1 MSSNLT
7 SKKPDKS
14 LIFVIVSSL
23 VLLSLVIGLRVYEFK
38 KYDEPIALSPY
49 SSLAPTLNK
58 ITVNINTADLNQLC
72 ELPQIGEVLAQRIID
87 YREQNGAF
95 NAIDDIKQVKGIGD
109 VIFADI
115 SSLITV

>member
-1 MSSNLT
+1 MISSST
-7 SKKPDKS
+7 SKKMDKS
-14 LIFVIVSSL
+14 LIFVIASSL
-23 VLLSLVIGLRVYEFK
+23 ALLALVIGLRVYDFK

-49 SSLAPTLNK
+49 SSLAPAVNK
-58 ITVNINTADLNQLC
+58 ITVNINTADLSQLC

-109 VIFADI
+109 VIFSEI

>member
-1 MSSNLT
+1 MSSYSS
-7 SKKPDKS
+7 SKKMDKS
-14 LIFVIVSSL
+14 LIFVIVSSI
-23 VLLSLVIGLRVYEFK
+23 VLLTLVIGLRVYEFK
-38 KYDEPIALSPY
+38 KYDDPITLSTY
-49 SSLAPTLNK
+49 SSLAPTVNK

-95 NAIDDIKQVKGIGD
+95 NAIEDIKQVKGIGEA
-109 VIFADI
+109 IFADI